1 MKQKEKIRILLVED
15 HPLYRVG
22 LRMALS
28 YSGLACELKAEAEN
42 VQQAEE
48 YLSQHPD
55 EVDLILLDYFLPDG
69 TGHDVLKAAKRI
81 CPGVKVLLVSGEDDN
96 PELPSLMED
105 GLNGFVSKDITPQ
118 GLSMVISSIFQGKD
132 FFEKETMG
140 SQQGGKSTS
149 KAEALSPREIEI
161 IRLCALGKS
170 AKQIADELFISA
182 RTVESHKEKI
192 FNKIGC
198 DSTTEMVNYAFLNG
212 LV

>member
-1 MKQKEKIRILLVED
+1 MTQSKRIRILLVED

-28 YSGLACELKAEAEN
+28 YSGLDCELKSEAEN
-42 VQQAEE
+42 VKQAEE
-48 YLSQHPD
+48 YLKQHPN

-69 TGHDVLKAAKRI
+69 TGHDVLKSAKRI
-81 CPGVKVLLVSGEDDN
+81 CPDVKVLLVSGEDDN
-96 PELPSLMED
+96 PELHSLMED

-118 GLSMVISSIFQGKD
+118 GLSMVILSVFQGIDYFDK
-132 FFEKETMG
+132 EKTNV
-140 SQQGGKSTS
+140 QQGGKASS
-149 KAEALSPREIEI
+149 KIEAFTQREIEI

>member
-1 MKQKEKIRILLVED
+1 MTQREKIKILLVED

-28 YSGLACELKAEAEN
+28 YSGLQCELKAEAEN
-42 VQQAEE
+42 VKQAET
-48 YLSQHPD
+48 YLEQHPD
-55 EVDLILLDYFLPDG
+55 EVDLVLLDYFLPDG
-69 TGHDVLKAAKRI
+69 TGHDVLRSAKHI
-81 CPGVKVLLVSGEDDN
+81 CPDVKVLLVSGEDDN
-96 PELPSLMED
+96 PELPSMMDD

-132 FFEKETMG
+132 FFDKEIMG
-140 SQQGGKSTS
+140 TRQGGKAAS

-170 AKQIADELFISA
+170 ARQIADELYISA

-212 LV
+212 

>member
-1 MKQKEKIRILLVED
+1 MIQKAKIRILLVED

-28 YSGLACELKAEAEN
+28 YSGLECELKAEAEN
-42 VQQAEE
+42 VKQAEE
-48 YLSQHPD
+48 FLQQHPD

-69 TGHDVLKAAKRI
+69 TGHDVLKVAKKI
-81 CPGVKVLLVSGEDDN
+81 CPEVKVLLVSGEDEN

-132 FFEKETMG
+132 FFDKAQ
-140 SQQGGKSTS
+140 SGGKLAP
-149 KAEALSPREIEI
+149 KIEAFSSREIEI